1 MDSAYFCMSGDFDN
15 KASRRYLSMMS
26 YDGNPE
32 ELGVTNLGKT
42 FMRMPEGLEL
52 ESIMF
57 VPPAAPSNDITV
69 GVVTYQ
75 GVMRLAL
82 IYQTG
87 FVRKEIMQKIAAR
100 VRELLLE
107 DES

>member
-1 MDSAYFCMSGDFDN
+1 
-15 KASRRYLSMMS
+15 MMS
-26 YDGNPE
+26 YDGKPE

-52 ESIMF
+52 ESIML
-57 VPPAAPSNDITV
+57 VPPASLGNDITV

-75 GVMRLAL
+75 GVMKLAV

-87 FVRKEIMQKIAAR
+87 FVRKEKVQKIAAR
-100 VRELLLE
+100 VKELLLE